1 MARSTTQQTRSAFVV
16 EGEYRA
22 VTDVDTSNPGKNV
35 IKGSLTLKNIL
46 VENFVIKSADAAT
59 LAADKNYENPGTPN
73 SAAFPAT
80 PPVAP
85 ITNPG
90 YYGAA
95 ILVLVSL
102 LRIGDD
108 V

>member
-1 MARSTTQQTRSAFVV
+1 MVRSTTQQTRSAFVV

-35 IKGSLTLKNIL
+35 FKGSLTLKNI
-46 VENFVIKSADAAT
+46 VAENFVIKSDSFEPALASTVST
-59 LAADKNYENPGTPN
+59 LELDKNYTNPGTRNTDKQPG
-73 SAAFPAT
+73 T
-80 PPVAP
+80 P
-85 ITNPG
+85 IQNPG

-102 LRIGDD
+102 LY
-108 V
+108 